1 MERLHFVLIMRA
13 TARRVAL
20 IARSNAAEA
29 DVVVVVVLSYLV
41 SVAEEAL
48 ERLLYFNPKREN
60 FNTKYT
66 ISCGWSDA

>member
-29 DVVVVVVLSYLV
+29 DVVVVVVVVSYLV
-41 SVAEEAL
+41 SVAEEAVSM
-48 ERLLYFNPKREN
+48 KGS
-60 FNTKYT
+60 
-66 ISCGWSDA
+66 I